1 MLSLEQKELWQ
12 VKLPVFEGPLDLLLY
27 LIKRDELDIYDIPIE
42 KITREYLEYLRAMEG
57 MNLEIAGEYLVMAAT
72 LLYIKSRML
81 LPVDQQ
87 LPEEEVEEED
97 PRWELV
103 RQLVE
108 YKKFK
113 EAAEQL
119 GDLGAVREMM
129 FARGDSE
136 SFTDSDVSPMRLGEV
151 TAFDLLTALQRVL
164 DRIAQRER
172 TEFIEADRFT
182 VAEKIELITQQLRM
196 RENILFSELFQ
207 ETMSRPEVV
216 VTFLAI
222 LELAKIKQ
230 LQLQQSEVF
239 GEIILSRVL

>member
-1 MLSLEQKELWQ
+1 MLSLEQKEAWQ
-12 VKLPVFEGPLDLLLY
+12 VKLPIFEGPLDLLLY

-42 KITREYLEYLRAMEG
+42 KITREYVDYLKAMEL
-57 MNLEIAGEYLVMAAT
+57 MDLEIAGEYLVMAAT

-87 LPEEEVEEED
+87 PPEEEMEEED

-119 GDLGAVREMM
+119 GDLGAIREMM
-129 FARGDSE
+129 FLRGDSKLPLDQE
-136 SFTDSDVSPMRLGEV
+136 AAPTLTGEV
-151 TAFDLLTALQRVL
+151 TVFDLLTALQRVL
-164 DRIAQRER
+164 DRIAQREK
-172 TEFIEADRFT
+172 TELIEVDRFT
-182 VAEKIELITQQLRM
+182 VAEKIALITQQLQLKERL
-196 RENILFSELFQ
+196 LFSELFQ
-207 ETMSRPEVV
+207 DAISRPEVV

-222 LELAKIKQ
+222 LELAKMKQ
-230 LQLQQSEVF
+230 LQLQQGEVF
-239 GEIILSRVL
+239 GEIILSRAL

>member
-1 MLSLEQKELWQ
+1 MLSLEQKESWQ
-12 VKLPVFEGPLDLLLY
+12 VKLSIFEGPLDLLLY

-42 KITREYLEYLRAMEG
+42 KITREYVDFLKAMEL
-57 MNLEIAGEYLVMAAT
+57 MDLEIAGDYLVMAAT

-87 LPEEEVEEED
+87 PPDEEMEEED

-119 GDLGAVREMM
+119 GDLGAIREMM
-129 FARGDSE
+129 FLRGDSKLPLDQE
-136 SFTDSDVSPMRLGEV
+136 APTLTGEV
-151 TAFDLLTALQRVL
+151 TVFDLLTALQRVL
-164 DRIAQRER
+164 DRIAQREK
-172 TEFIEADRFT
+172 TELIEVDRFT
-182 VAEKIELITQQLRM
+182 VAEKIALITQQLQLKKHL
-196 RENILFSELFQ
+196 LFSELFQ
-207 ETMSRPEVV
+207 DAISRPEVV

-222 LELAKIKQ
+222 LELAKMKQ
-230 LQLQQSEVF
+230 LQLQQGEVF
-239 GEIILSRVL
+239 GEIVLSRAL